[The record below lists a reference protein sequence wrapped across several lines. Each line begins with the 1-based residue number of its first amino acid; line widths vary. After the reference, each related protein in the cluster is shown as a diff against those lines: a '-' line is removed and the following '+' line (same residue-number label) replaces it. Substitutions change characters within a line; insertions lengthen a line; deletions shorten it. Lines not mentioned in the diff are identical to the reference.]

1 MCTVTFIPRGGGFYL
16 AMNRDER
23 ITRPLASPPS
33 VFGDRVA
40 SVYPLDSEGGTWVAA
55 NSMGIAFTL
64 LNWNDAR
71 VLGAKS
77 RTRGCVIPAL
87 VTADCSQA
95 VESELRQLDL
105 NGILPFRLVVVFPAE
120 QSVFEWRWNQ
130 TSIERSVFPWTP
142 RQWCS
147 SSLSDAEAA
156 SARRRIFEQKM
167 EEQPAASV
175 TWLRQLHS
183 SHDERHPLFSHCV
196 HREEVETVSYTELV
210 CSCQRIECNYFAG
223 SPCKADPIWQSVSLP
238 VRAQPA

>member
-1 MCTVTFIPRGGGFYL
+1 M

-23 ITRPLASPPS
+23 IARPLASPPS

-40 SVYPLDSEGGTWVAA
+40 SVYPLDSEGGTWIAA

-87 VTADCSQA
+87 VTSDCSQA
-95 VESELRQLDL
+95 AESALRQLDL
-105 NGILPFRLVVVFPAE
+105 NGVLPFRLIGVFPAE
-120 QSVFEWRWNQ
+120 KNIFEWSWDQKTIVTR
-130 TSIERSVFPWTP
+130 TFLWTMG
-142 RQWCS
+142 QWCS

-156 SARRRIFEQKM
+156 SARRRIFEQEM
-167 EEQPAASV
+167 EKQQAGSV

-196 HREEVETVSYTELV
+196 HREEVATVSYTELV

-223 SPCKADPIWQSVSLP
+223 SPCKVNPIWQSVSLP
-238 VRAQPA
+238 LRAQPA